1 MLLPVMQSFV
11 VELSE
16 KNERGSIF
24 GWLFFFSNLGQVVAC
39 LFVTPISNQ
48 QLHGIDGWRIA
59 LAVVGVL
66 SLFVVFAVVFLIEEE
81 PRLWRPER
89 FGFAQEMRKIVRFMR
104 VPTFTVIIAQGIFG
118 TIPGAAM
125 SFTTMYFQYT
135 GLSDSL
141 CALINS
147 LRIIGDACGGLVGGL
162 VGDFLHSVSPTYGR
176 AVTAQISVIASW
188 PFVYMIFYGTPQLEG
203 MAATY
208 GGLLFLHGLVGSWV
222 APGCICP
229 IMCEIVPKRSLAS
242 AYAWE
247 LAIVFCSGNTIGPVL
262 VGVLSQ
268 QIFGYK
274 MSTKQ
279 VMDMP
284 LEERQENARALG
296 QSLFFSSA
304 LPYAVCAVLF
314 TLLYRTYAADARNA
328 TESEGSDSCQSC
340 AEGGTPSKPT
350 TRTKLLVARP
360 EEKHDA

>member
-1 MLLPVMQSFV
+1 
-11 VELSE
+11 
-16 KNERGSIF
+16 
-24 GWLFFFSNLGQVVAC
+24 
-39 LFVTPISNQ
+39 
-48 QLHGIDGWRIA
+48 
-59 LAVVGVL
+59 
-66 SLFVVFAVVFLIEEE
+66 
-81 PRLWRPER
+81 
-89 FGFAQEMRKIVRFMR
+89 
-104 VPTFTVIIAQGIFG
+104 
-118 TIPGAAM
+118 
-125 SFTTMYFQYT
+125 
-135 GLSDSL
+135 
-141 CALINS
+141 
-147 LRIIGDACGGLVGGL
+147 
-162 VGDFLHSVSPTYGR
+162 
-176 AVTAQISVIASW
+176 
-188 PFVYMIFYGTPQLEG
+188 
-203 MAATY
+203 
-208 GGLLFLHGLVGSWV
+208 
-222 APGCICP
+222 
-229 IMCEIVPKRSLAS
+229 
-242 AYAWE
+242 
-247 LAIVFCSGNTIGPVL
+247 